1 MTRTSV
7 QHGVSL
13 QSTGGNA
20 QSSGSRAG
28 ISATRQERGLPDD
41 SNKST
46 NSYIRSFEQMSDG
59 SDGSD
64 GSPVSQVAQ
73 GSRDLLEQQRHDQPH
88 DQPHSQP
95 RLQLD
100 ASPNERH
107 EMTTASLTAP
117 VVRSTSSVRVA
128 RAGSAPATTR
138 RSSFGADSARSTS
151 TTRPRQSSGGLKLTR
166 RGRFVVRF
174 AIFAV
179 LVLATIALTNGLLG
193 GGTAAR
199 AGAESVS
206 PATSMVVVQPGQTMW
221 SIANQVAPEH
231 DAREVIARIKDLNH
245 LTSAALVPGQALI
258 VPITG

>member
-13 QSTGGNA
+13 QPTGGNA
-20 QSSGSRAG
+20 ESSDSRAG

-73 GSRDLLEQQRHDQPH
+73 GSRDRLEQ
-88 DQPHSQP
+88 QPHSQP

-100 ASPNERH
+100 ASPDERH
-107 EMTTASLTAP
+107 DMTTASLTAP
-117 VVRSTSSVRVA
+117 VVRSTSPVRVV

-151 TTRPRQSSGGLKLTR
+151 TTRPRESSGGLKLTR